1 MDGFSCESEDSP
13 ESPLI
18 KRIRGGLRGCRS
30 KNKKDNQ
37 RGCKDATALLK
48 DQMLD
53 DWQPPK
59 GLIFKR
65 PLNDFDFPA
74 MAPNVK
80 GIV

>member
-1 MDGFSCESEDSP
+1 MEGFSYESEGSR
-13 ESPLI
+13 ESLLI
-18 KRIRGGLRGCRS
+18 KQIRGELRGCKS
-30 KNKKDNQ
+30 KSKKDNQ

-65 PLNDFDFPA
+65 PLNDSNFPT
-74 MAPNVK
+74 MALNVK
-80 GIV
+80 GKV